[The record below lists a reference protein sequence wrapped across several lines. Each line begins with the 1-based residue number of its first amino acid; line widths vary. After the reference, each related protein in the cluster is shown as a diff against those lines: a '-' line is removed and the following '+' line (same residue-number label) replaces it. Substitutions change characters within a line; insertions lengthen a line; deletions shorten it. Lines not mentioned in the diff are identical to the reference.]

1 MIMKKEEIMLNTQ
14 LPEPTQFEI
23 DIFNQ
28 FNLSPK
34 YIVKYREYLLNNNKK
49 SIPIIKRY
57 GYFTSI
63 KQAKK
68 HFNDLP
74 KYYSY
79 KRNTYFREF
88 IEVLKLKNKG

>member
-1 MIMKKEEIMLNTQ
+1 MKKEEIMLNTQ

-23 DIFNQ
+23 DSFNKYKA
-28 FNLSPK
+28 SPK
-34 YIVKYREYLLNNNKK
+34 YIVKYKQYLLNNSKK
-49 SIPIIKRY
+49 PIHTIERY

-63 KQAKK
+63 EDAKK
-68 HFNDLP
+68 HFNNLP

-79 KRNTYFREF
+79 KRNKYCREF

>member
-1 MIMKKEEIMLNTQ
+1 MKKEEIMLNTQ

-23 DIFNQ
+23 DSFNKYKA
-28 FNLSPK
+28 SPK
-34 YIVKYREYLLNNNKK
+34 YIVKYKQYLLNNSKK
-49 SIPIIKRY
+49 LIPIIKRY

>member
-1 MIMKKEEIMLNTQ
+1 MKKEEIMLNTQ

-23 DIFNQ
+23 DNFNQ

-49 SIPIIKRY
+49 LIPIIKRY

-79 KRNTYFREF
+79 KRNKYCREF

>member
-1 MIMKKEEIMLNTQ
+1 MKKEEIMLNTQ

-23 DIFNQ
+23 DSFNQ

-49 SIPIIKRY
+49 SISIIKRY